1 MNTRT
6 LREIINA
13 HLDRDDRKQSYLA
26 KRLGRLPEQLNRWIN
41 GTNQIPFHIVNEIAR
56 ILHMTPAEQVE
67 LFDAA
72 GYPLPGWAEEYARRQ
87 AASQR
92 SQGGGEAADNLTV
105 QRLESTAEYVEY
117 LERRLRT
124 ARHAVEER
132 RSGLQDSCLTPDEI
146 KGYRACTQTVLD
158 LCRRRV
164 VYRALTVAEDTLLLQ
179 SAEMAHNERL
189 RTYNVRTLAPA
200 LRQRLHLLDFV
211 IIDGKEAILALHH
224 HDSLPAD
231 REMRLALRQPDLILL
246 LRAYFDSV
254 WPTAHIVKEGDEL
267 LGSRGRRTENGGPP
281 GLLREDAHSH
291 SLAAGG

>member
-26 KRLGRLPEQLNRWIN
+26 KRLGRLPEQFNRWIN
-41 GTNQIPFHIVNEIAR
+41 GTNQIPYHIVIEIAR

-72 GYPLPGWAEEYARRQ
+72 GYPLPGWAEECARRQ
-87 AASQR
+87 R
-92 SQGGGEAADNLTV
+92 GQGFGEAAESLAV

-117 LERRLRT
+117 LERRLRS

-132 RSGLQDSCLTPDEI
+132 RSGLLDSCLTPEEME
-146 KGYRACTQTVLD
+146 GYRSCAQVVLD

-179 SAEMAHNERL
+179 SAEAAHSERL

-246 LRAYFDSV
+246 LRAYFDSA
-254 WPTAHIVKEGDEL
+254 WSTAHIVKEGDEL
-267 LGSRGRRTENGGPP
+267 LGSRGGQVENGRPLRPP
-281 GLLREDAHSH
+281 SVCTCSH
-291 SLAAGG
+291 SPAAGG